1 LKNIDESKGEPTV
14 SAARPLLED
23 AAVQY
28 KINAKASQFVLQAF
42 STGLFSAF
50 AHNPRIAIREFQG
63 DLSFTLSG
71 PTLQDARL
79 RITVQA
85 DSLEVVDD
93 ISAKDRKEIQSR
105 MREEV
110 LQADS
115 FPEIVYEC
123 SRVTASG
130 SGNTYWAALSGT
142 LTLRGVTQPLPIS
155 AKVTVNGNSLKAS
168 GEFTLRQSVFGI
180 APVTAAGG
188 TIRIKDDLKFN
199 FEIAAARQ
207 E

>member
-1 LKNIDESKGEPTV
+1 LKNKDESRGEITV

-23 AAVQY
+23 ASVQY
-28 KINAKASQFVLQAF
+28 KIDAKASQFVLQAF
-42 STGLFSAF
+42 ATGLLSAF
-50 AHNPRIAIREFQG
+50 AHSPKIAIRDFQG
-63 DLSFTLSG
+63 DLSFTISG
-71 PTLQDARL
+71 ATLQDARL

-85 DSLEVVDD
+85 DSLEVIDD
-93 ISAKDRKEIQSR
+93 ISEKDRGEIQSR

-180 APVTAAGG
+180 ASVTAAAG
-188 TIRIKDDLKFN
+188 TIRLKDDLKFN

>member
-1 LKNIDESKGEPTV
+1 M

-23 AAVQY
+23 ASVQY
-28 KINAKASQFVLQAF
+28 KIDAKASQFVLQAF
-42 STGLFSAF
+42 ATGLLSAF
-50 AHNPRIAIREFQG
+50 AHSPKIAIRDFQG
-63 DLSFTLSG
+63 DLSFTISG
-71 PTLQDARL
+71 ATLQDARL

-85 DSLEVVDD
+85 DSLEVIDD
-93 ISAKDRKEIQSR
+93 ISEKDRGEIQSR

-115 FPEIVYEC
+115 FPEIIYEC

-180 APVTAAGG
+180 ASVTAVAG
-188 TIRIKDDLKFN
+188 TIRLKDDLKFN
-199 FEIAAARQ
+199 FEIAATRQ

>member
-1 LKNIDESKGEPTV
+1 M

-23 AAVQY
+23 ATVRY
-28 KINAKASQFVLQAF
+28 KIDANASQFVVQAF

-50 AHNPRIAIREFQG
+50 AHNPRIAIHNFEG
-63 DLSFTLSG
+63 DLSFTQSG
-71 PTLQDARL
+71 ATLQDARV

-85 DSLEVVDD
+85 DSLEVIDD
-93 ISAKDRKEIQSR
+93 ISERDRGEIQAR

-110 LQADS
+110 LLTGS

-142 LTLRGVTQPLPIS
+142 LTLRGVTQSLPIS
-155 AKVTVNGNSLKAS
+155 AKVTLNGNSLKAS
-168 GEFTLRQSVFGI
+168 GEFMLRQSLFGI
-180 APVTAAGG
+180 ATVTAVGG
-188 TIRIKDDLKFN
+188 TIRLKDDLKCN